1 MTDLETIYA
10 KLPNIQCRGLCR
22 DQCSVIPAS
31 ELEFRAMA
39 ERGFDL
45 REAGR
50 SFMAGGPSR
59 CAALSPLGTCRA
71 YDVRPLICRLYGVAE
86 GLECSYGC
94 QPDWLLTRAQ
104 VRVLLHEAECLSIRE
119 TGKARRLGGLDEI
132 AHPEAT

>member
-22 DQCSVIPAS
+22 EQCSIIPSS
-31 ELEFRAMA
+31 ELEFRRMA

-50 SFMAGGPSR
+50 SFMAGGGPSR

-86 GLECSYGC
+86 GLECAHGC
-94 QPDWLLTRAQ
+94 QPDRRLLTRDEVHA
-104 VRVLLHEAECLSIRE
+104 LLYEAECLSVRE
-119 TGKARRLGGLDEI
+119 TGKARRLGGLDEL
-132 AHPEAT
+132 

>member
-22 DQCSVIPAS
+22 DQCTLIPAS

-39 ERGFDL
+39 EQGFDL

-71 YDVRPLICRLYGVAE
+71 YAARPLICRLYGVAE
-86 GLECSYGC
+86 GLECAYGC
-94 QPDWLLTRAQ
+94 RPDRRLLTRAE
-104 VRVLLHEAECLSIRE
+104 VRALLHEAECLSVRE
-119 TGKARRLGGLDEI
+119 TGKARRLGGLDEL
-132 AHPEAT
+132 